1 MLDLVFAFD
10 PAVDC
15 PIAEPE
21 GTPEPLGL
29 RLRQAPLT
37 ALRQAYQLARQ
48 HEARGVVLCGSVINP
63 LRASPAQVIALRQ
76 LVLEA
81 AANGCDTIWVTT
93 SPTAPHELQRM
104 LGEPAGLQFATPVN
118 PWTATIRST
127 TVELW
132 AIATP
137 ADAER
142 AVATESPATLH
153 RRLLL
158 GCQAERGLTASKTI
172 PPAVLSRPDTLAIW
186 ATATGGNLP
195 AGVLR
200 LPPLQARAR
209 SQPPA
214 EGCHGLRLY
223 QPPTD
228 TNETAVETAETSRR
242 LASWQSLPAA
252 AVVWRTV
259 CIESAEGDHTQLAES
274 LWRAL
279 EPLAQ
284 QPPLPA
290 TAAPLTLIDCQVS
303 CGTSV
308 ERRIEVG
315 EAAEA
320 TLRLLRDRCRA
331 TARDLWCEAV
341 AADADE
347 SLAPLGHSRSGGRPG
362 ASNSFTSALADI
374 VTERE
379 ATGQGVPLDREA
391 AWLALELLAA
401 D

>member
-1 MLDLVFAFD
+1 MLDLVFASD
-10 PAVDC
+10 PAIDR

-21 GTPEPLGL
+21 GISEPLGL

-37 ALRQAYQLARQ
+37 ALRQAYQLARE
-48 HEARGVVLCGSVINP
+48 HEARGVVLCGSVISP

-81 AANGCDTIWVTT
+81 AADGCDTIWVTT
-93 SPTAPHELQRM
+93 DPTAPRDVQRM
-104 LGEPAGLQFATPVN
+104 LGEPAGLSFATPLN

-142 AVATESPATLH
+142 AVATESPAALH
-153 RRLLL
+153 RRLLI
-158 GCQAERGLTASKTI
+158 GCESEHGRTARQTI

-186 ATATGGNLP
+186 ATATAGKLP
-195 AGVLR
+195 TGVFR

-209 SQPPA
+209 NLPPD

-228 TNETAVETAETSRR
+228 TNEAAVQTTEASRQ
-242 LASWQSLPAA
+242 LASWQALPAA
-252 AVVWRTV
+252 AVIWRTV
-259 CIESAEGDHTQLAES
+259 CIESAEGDHAQLAES

-284 QPPLPA
+284 QPLPPA
-290 TAAPLTLIDCQVS
+290 TAAPLILIDCQVS

-315 EAAEA
+315 AAAEA
-320 TLRLLRDRCRA
+320 TLRLLRERCRTA
-331 TARDLWCEAV
+331 TGDLWCEAV